1 MMTTQTRHINPYIV
15 GRPIYDQESFFGR
28 RKLFRFIED
37 NLKQNTQVV
46 LLHGQRRIGKSSVL
60 MQIPNFVGL
69 GEFVFIYF
77 DLHDKTRLPLDSI
90 LQNLASTIADK
101 LNIPQ
106 SESLSLN
113 YKTVFSDEFL
123 PQVIEVL
130 KEQKRKMVWLLDE
143 FDVLNDQT
151 PDSPVESFFPYLE
164 TLIGQYNNL
173 FIIPVVGRRVE
184 DLTNLK
190 SLFRQAVN
198 QEIGLLEKSD
208 AKALI
213 TEPAAHYLNYDSQA
227 IDAILELSSGH
238 PYFTQVICNALFL
251 QAEEEDKSEIT
262 CDDVTKIVDDA
273 IETAEGGLAWFR
285 DGLPIPERVV
295 FSAVAQAEKMAE
307 KKNNSVTE
315 EPLKLLREYGV
326 IITEALNKAPENLVQ
341 WEFLER
347 VENSEFHYKI
357 KVKLVRYWLVK
368 RYPLRQAIWDLEK
381 VDLDA
386 CRLFEL
392 AEDIAEN
399 RNLSSSDIYEQIT
412 KLNPNHF
419 TALFKLAE
427 DYLDTKNYQQA
438 LEKYNRAYKVDPTRA
453 YEGYELT
460 RKEKYKIWWN
470 KNRLTLALLSVFLLT
485 ISVSMNLFQ
494 LFQVQTQLKEKKARL
509 DELEKLKEENV
520 RLAKQVRV
528 FAPTPIQ
535 SKSTNATIL
544 GNPGKTNIRSGPG
557 LEYAPRH
564 IAYPGDR
571 VQVIESAR
579 NSDNLPWY
587 KIYFPQSGADGWIAG
602 NLLSIDP
609 INAKVSGTPGTK
621 NLRSGAGT
629 FYGVVGTVR
638 TGERMQI
645 LGSSYDKN
653 GYQWYKV
660 YHPQSGKT
668 GWIAA
673 DQLISSD

>member
-1 MMTTQTRHINPYIV
+1 
-15 GRPIYDQESFFGR
+15 
-28 RKLFRFIED
+28 
-37 NLKQNTQVV
+37 
-46 LLHGQRRIGKSSVL
+46 
-60 MQIPNFVGL
+60 
-69 GEFVFIYF
+69 
-77 DLHDKTRLPLDSI
+77 
-90 LQNLASTIADK
+90 
-101 LNIPQ
+101 
-106 SESLSLN
+106 
-113 YKTVFSDEFL
+113 
-123 PQVIEVL
+123 
-130 KEQKRKMVWLLDE
+130 
-143 FDVLNDQT
+143 
-151 PDSPVESFFPYLE
+151 
-164 TLIGQYNNL
+164 
-173 FIIPVVGRRVE
+173 
-184 DLTNLK
+184 
-190 SLFRQAVN
+190 
-198 QEIGLLEKSD
+198 
-208 AKALI
+208 
-213 TEPAAHYLNYDSQA
+213 
-227 IDAILELSSGH
+227 ILELSSGH

-399 RNLSSSDIYEQIT
+399 RNLSSSDIYEQIA

-460 RKEKYKIWWN
+460 RGKKYRIWWN
-470 KNRLTLALLSVFLLT
+470 KNLSKLTLFLAFLLT
-485 ISVSMNLFQ
+485 ITLSANLFQ
-494 LFQVQTQLKEKKARL
+494 LLQIQTQLKEKKARL
-509 DELEKLKEENV
+509 AELKELKEKV
-520 RLAKQVRV
+520 DGQTTY
-528 FAPTPIQ
+528 PSQPEIQ
-535 SKSTNATIL
+535 PQSQPPPKVSSSGTNAT
-544 GNPGKTNIRSGPG
+544 
-557 LEYAPRH
+557 
-564 IAYPGDR
+564 
-571 VQVIESAR
+571 
-579 NSDNLPWY
+579 
-587 KIYFPQSGADGWIAG
+587 
-602 NLLSIDP
+602 
-609 INAKVSGTPGTK
+609 VSGTPGTK
-621 NLRSGAGT
+621 NIRSGAGT
-629 FYGVVGTVR
+629 AYGLVGTVR
-638 TGERMQI
+638 TGDRVQI

-660 YHPQSGKT
+660 YHPQSGTT

-673 DQLISSD
+673 QLISSD

>member
-15 GRPIYDQESFFGR
+15 GRPIYDRESFFGR

-90 LQNLASTIADK
+90 LQNLTSTIADK

-173 FIIPVVGRRVE
+173 FIIPVIGRRVE

-208 AKALI
+208 TKALI

-307 KKNNSVTE
+307 KKNNSVT
-315 EPLKLLREYGV
+315 
-326 IITEALNKAPENLVQ
+326 
-341 WEFLER
+341 
-347 VENSEFHYKI
+347 
-357 KVKLVRYWLVK
+357 
-368 RYPLRQAIWDLEK
+368 
-381 VDLDA
+381 
-386 CRLFEL
+386 
-392 AEDIAEN
+392 
-399 RNLSSSDIYEQIT
+399 
-412 KLNPNHF
+412 
-419 TALFKLAE
+419 
-427 DYLDTKNYQQA
+427 
-438 LEKYNRAYKVDPTRA
+438 
-453 YEGYELT
+453 
-460 RKEKYKIWWN
+460 
-470 KNRLTLALLSVFLLT
+470 
-485 ISVSMNLFQ
+485 
-494 LFQVQTQLKEKKARL
+494 
-509 DELEKLKEENV
+509 
-520 RLAKQVRV
+520 
-528 FAPTPIQ
+528 
-535 SKSTNATIL
+535 
-544 GNPGKTNIRSGPG
+544 
-557 LEYAPRH
+557 
-564 IAYPGDR
+564 
-571 VQVIESAR
+571 
-579 NSDNLPWY
+579 
-587 KIYFPQSGADGWIAG
+587 
-602 NLLSIDP
+602 
-609 INAKVSGTPGTK
+609 
-621 NLRSGAGT
+621 
-629 FYGVVGTVR
+629 
-638 TGERMQI
+638 
-645 LGSSYDKN
+645 
-653 GYQWYKV
+653 
-660 YHPQSGKT
+660 
-668 GWIAA
+668 
-673 DQLISSD
+673 

>member
-1 MMTTQTRHINPYIV
+1 MTTQTRHINPYIV
-15 GRPIYDQESFFGR
+15 GRPIYDRESFFGR

-37 NLKQNTQVV
+37 NLKQNTQVI

-69 GEFVFIYF
+69 DEFVFIYF

-113 YKTVFSDEFL
+113 YKKVFSDEFL
-123 PQVIEVL
+123 PQLIEVL

-151 PDSPVESFFPYLE
+151 PDLSVESFFPYLE

-173 FIIPVVGRRVE
+173 FIIPVIGRRVE

-307 KKNNSVTE
+307 KKNSLVTE

-341 WEFLER
+341 WQFLET

-399 RNLSSSDIYEQIT
+399 RNLSTSYIYEQIA

-453 YEGYELT
+453 YERYDLT
-460 RKEKYKIWWN
+460 RGKKHKIWWN
-470 KNRLTLALLSVFLLT
+470 KNLSKLTLLFAFLLT
-485 ISVSMNLFQ
+485 ISVNLFQ
-494 LFQVQTQLKEKKARL
+494 IQTQLKEKKARL
-509 DELEKLKEENV
+509 AELKELE
-520 RLAKQVRV
+520 
-528 FAPTPIQ
+528 
-535 SKSTNATIL
+535 
-544 GNPGKTNIRSGPG
+544 
-557 LEYAPRH
+557 
-564 IAYPGDR
+564 
-571 VQVIESAR
+571 
-579 NSDNLPWY
+579 
-587 KIYFPQSGADGWIAG
+587 
-602 NLLSIDP
+602 
-609 INAKVSGTPGTK
+609 
-621 NLRSGAGT
+621 
-629 FYGVVGTVR
+629 
-638 TGERMQI
+638 
-645 LGSSYDKN
+645 
-653 GYQWYKV
+653 
-660 YHPQSGKT
+660 
-668 GWIAA
+668 
-673 DQLISSD
+673 

>member
-15 GRPIYDQESFFGR
+15 GRPIYDRESFFGR

-173 FIIPVVGRRVE
+173 FIIPVIGRRVE

-213 TEPAAHYLNYDSQA
+213 TKPAAHYLNYDSQA

-399 RNLSSSDIYEQIT
+399 RNLSSSDIYEQIA

-460 RKEKYKIWWN
+460 RGKKYRIWWN

-485 ISVSMNLFQ
+485 ISVTINLFQ
-494 LFQVQTQLKEKKARL
+494 LSQVQTQLKEKKARL
-509 DELEKLKEENV
+509 AELKELKEENA
-520 RLAKQVRV
+520 RLTKQVKELKPTRTNLIWRSESNLTQITNLHQICFGNTNLNSVQTV
-528 FAPTPIQ
+528 FGSNKPPFRGYIKISS
-535 SKSTNATIL
+535 SKTGRCDVGDTFNGSFDLSGSSGHCVGDVTITWQNNNNAFIEWNITN
-544 GNPGKTNIRSGPG
+544 
-557 LEYAPRH
+557 
-564 IAYPGDR
+564 
-571 VQVIESAR
+571 
-579 NSDNLPWY
+579 
-587 KIYFPQSGADGWIAG
+587 
-602 NLLSIDP
+602 
-609 INAKVSGTPGTK
+609 
-621 NLRSGAGT
+621 
-629 FYGVVGTVR
+629 
-638 TGERMQI
+638 
-645 LGSSYDKN
+645 LGSACPVDSKRWQVNTYPAV
-653 GYQWYKV
+653 G
-660 YHPQSGKT
+660 
-668 GWIAA
+668 
-673 DQLISSD
+673 

>member
-1 MMTTQTRHINPYIV
+1 
-15 GRPIYDQESFFGR
+15 
-28 RKLFRFIED
+28 
-37 NLKQNTQVV
+37 
-46 LLHGQRRIGKSSVL
+46 
-60 MQIPNFVGL
+60 
-69 GEFVFIYF
+69 
-77 DLHDKTRLPLDSI
+77 
-90 LQNLASTIADK
+90 
-101 LNIPQ
+101 
-106 SESLSLN
+106 
-113 YKTVFSDEFL
+113 
-123 PQVIEVL
+123 
-130 KEQKRKMVWLLDE
+130 
-143 FDVLNDQT
+143 
-151 PDSPVESFFPYLE
+151 
-164 TLIGQYNNL
+164 
-173 FIIPVVGRRVE
+173 
-184 DLTNLK
+184 
-190 SLFRQAVN
+190 
-198 QEIGLLEKSD
+198 
-208 AKALI
+208 
-213 TEPAAHYLNYDSQA
+213 
-227 IDAILELSSGH
+227 
-238 PYFTQVICNALFL
+238 
-251 QAEEEDKSEIT
+251 
-262 CDDVTKIVDDA
+262 
-273 IETAEGGLAWFR
+273 
-285 DGLPIPERVV
+285 
-295 FSAVAQAEKMAE
+295 
-307 KKNNSVTE
+307 
-315 EPLKLLREYGV
+315 
-326 IITEALNKAPENLVQ
+326 
-341 WEFLER
+341 
-347 VENSEFHYKI
+347 
-357 KVKLVRYWLVK
+357 LVK

-453 YEGYELT
+453 YEGYEIT
-460 RKEKYKIWWN
+460 RKEKHRIWWN

-621 NLRSGAGT
+621 NMLSGAGT
-629 FYGVVGTVR
+629 ANRVVGTVR
-638 TGERMQI
+638 TGDRLQI
-645 LGSSYDKN
+645 LGSSYDRG

-660 YHPQSGKT
+660 YHPQSGTT

-673 DQLISSD
+673 QLISSD